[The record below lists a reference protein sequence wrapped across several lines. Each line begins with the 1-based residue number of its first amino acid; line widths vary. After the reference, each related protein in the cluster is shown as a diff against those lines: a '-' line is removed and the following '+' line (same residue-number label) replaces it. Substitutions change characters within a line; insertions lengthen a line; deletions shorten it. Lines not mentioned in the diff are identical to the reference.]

1 MKLFVQTSAQYL
13 SSVLFNNKYKCNT
26 VSVQPLNEPYFKLAE
41 ILDSTHLNEYLQYKK
56 YLI

>member
-13 SSVLFNNKYKCNT
+13 SAVLFNNKHKCNT
-26 VSVQPLNEPYFKLAE
+26 VTVQPLNEPYFKLAE
-41 ILDSTHLNEYLQYKK
+41 SLDSTHLNEYLRYKK